1 MTRVGLWQITD
12 NGPSKVSPT
21 AIDLERDLED
31 WIERDPGLIQSDL
44 KIVGRQL
51 STSAGPLD
59 LLAVDAQGRWV
70 LVEIKR
76 GAVRR
81 ETITQALDYA
91 SAIAEMPLD
100 ELQRKVDEYFRSRGT
115 AETLEHLMQER
126 QGGLDTDGEFRIV
139 DIIVVG
145 TARDSGLD
153 RIVNYLSRSDFQIT
167 VVAFEVFD
175 IEPGRR
181 VLVRELTEAD
191 TPRTPEAKKFTVDRV
206 LARADEKGVG
216 TIARPIHE
224 LATRLGLYARP
235 WKTSISYTPPSNRSR
250 TLVTAWTDRSRD
262 AGGIWVYVSADAF
275 QEFYGVDP
283 AQVLSSFDLSQD
295 GYMQLTLDVLP
306 EFSQKLEAIFDSVG
320 E

>member
-1 MTRVGLWQITD
+1 M
-12 NGPSKVSPT
+12 
-21 AIDLERDLED
+21 
-31 WIERDPGLIQSDL
+31 
-44 KIVGRQL
+44 
-51 STSAGPLD
+51 
-59 LLAVDAQGRWV
+59 

-115 AETLEHLMQER
+115 AETLERLMQER

-175 IEPGRR
+175 VESGRR

-191 TPRTPEAKKFTVDRV
+191 APRTPMTKTFTVDRV

-216 TIARPIHE
+216 AIARPIHE

-235 WKTSISYTPPSNRSR
+235 WKTSISYTPPANRSR

-262 AGGIWVYVSADAF
+262 AGGIWVYVSANAF

-295 GYMQLTLDVLP
+295 GYMQLTLELLP
-306 EFSQKLEAIFDSVG
+306 EFSQNLEAIFDTIAS
-320 E
+320 EARSA